1 MGIFRELRY
10 ELSAL
15 ILALGVLAMILSLT
29 QYLVPTQ
36 SPDWLQSIHHGIGQ
50 YVVWE
55 AFLGFL
61 AVIAGGFYFVDTIR
75 KEREFERLIST
86 NSKEV
91 FVKNMKR
98 IEELTYDHLPSAYER
113 RFLDKKRD
121 FRIRG

>member
-15 ILALGVLAMILSLT
+15 FFALGILGMVFSLT
-29 QYLVPTQ
+29 QYLASAQ
-36 SPDWLQSIHHGIGQ
+36 SPDWLKSIHLAVGE

-61 AVIAGGFYFVDTIR
+61 AVLAGGFYFVDTIR

-86 NSKEV
+86 PSKEV
-91 FVKNMKR
+91 FVKKMKR
-98 IEELTYDHLPSAYER
+98 IEVLTYEHLPFAYER
-113 RFLDKKRD
+113 RFIDKIRE
-121 FRIRG
+121 FRLR

>member
-15 ILALGVLAMILSLT
+15 IFALGILAMILSLT
-29 QYLVPTQ
+29 QYVLPTQ
-36 SPDWLQSIHHGIGQ
+36 SPDWLVSIHKAVGQ

-86 NSKEV
+86 NSKEL